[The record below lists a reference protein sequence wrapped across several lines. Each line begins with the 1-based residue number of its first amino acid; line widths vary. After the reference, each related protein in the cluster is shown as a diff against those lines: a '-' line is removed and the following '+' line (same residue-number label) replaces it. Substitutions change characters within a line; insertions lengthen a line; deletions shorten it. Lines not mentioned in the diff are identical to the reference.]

1 MNITLNLTED
11 RKKTEKLQ
19 KEEKLVFKKN
29 K

>member
-1 MNITLNLTED
+1 MNITSNSTED
-11 RKKTEKLQ
+11 RKKTEKFQ